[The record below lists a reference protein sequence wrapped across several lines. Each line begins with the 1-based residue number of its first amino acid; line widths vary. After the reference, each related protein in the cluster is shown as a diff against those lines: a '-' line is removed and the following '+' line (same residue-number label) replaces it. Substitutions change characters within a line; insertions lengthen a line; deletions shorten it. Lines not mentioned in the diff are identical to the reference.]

1 MSFFKKIIHRL
12 PTDDS
17 QITHSTVPPDE
28 PSKDVPV
35 DIQIIDSIEHVL
47 RTERNETTESIKIT
61 LPGEDGLIDASVS
74 SSSPDAKDITQSID
88 ESHLNKTTDTEP
100 TGNANTVDQPV
111 VEKPAL
117 ELNLTTD
124 EIQIPVF
131 SEWAQKRW
139 EEEEEKEGSQDAI
152 HLNTSTMRKNAS
164 STKKQSAKMVKLK
177 SLKNYASPDCGAKII
192 AANAEAT
199 SISNVLNNK
208 KDEYL
213 LSPCH
218 SRVWFIVELCEA
230 LQAERVEIANLELFA
245 SSPRNFSVGVSSR
258 FPTRDWTN
266 VGRFLAQNAR
276 AVQSFDLR
284 PHLFGKYLRVDIH
297 SHYTGEHFCPVSAL
311 RVYGT
316 SEFEAFETENSQAF
330 DDLDLDDEDDLENSA
345 VNSKSNIFKSASDA
359 VMSIVD
365 TVKKAASFVKPS
377 DDKPAI
383 KESSFSVF
391 SRANDCATPNYVI
404 HCDNCSTDTTN
415 KVIALLQCKQQLLN
429 RLIRVDV
436 IRNSLYKSQLCANLV
451 GLDFNVNCNSTN
463 VTTSTAYKLN
473 DKQMDY
479 IAHLFEPTY
488 VMAMCNL
495 LAANIIRP
503 AINTTIP
510 NTAFNVTVDRQ
521 TETILPDVR
530 TVTELPRDEEH
541 GKQPELST
549 TSESVISPTMAS
561 STTTTAKTDSNGLVN
576 DADIE
581 INGSAEQPEAT
592 ISTTSTENTEEMD
605 GDKSEQNIFN
615 APKEV
620 PIVENT
626 DTQPAV
632 QADASEKTEIEPE
645 LVTPPTIIIVPED
658 STTPPPPTTTTTT
671 PPPPPSQVQQPPNE
685 LSDISE
691 EQGVNSWQNVH
702 QNGFAQK
709 QHSES
714 VFLRLS
720 NRIKVSQYIPKY

>member
-1 MSFFKKIIHRL
+1 M
-12 PTDDS
+12 
-17 QITHSTVPPDE
+17 
-28 PSKDVPV
+28 PV
-35 DIQIIDSIEHVL
+35 DIQIIDSIENVL
-47 RTERNETTESIKIT
+47 RTERNETTESII
-61 LPGEDGLIDASVS
+61 LSAEDDLIDPSVS
-74 SSSPDAKDITQSID
+74 PDTKDITQPKD
-88 ESHLNKTTDTEP
+88 ESHLNKTADTDL
-100 TGNANTVDQPV
+100 TGNANAIDQPAA
-111 VEKPAL
+111 EKPAI

-139 EEEEEKEGSQDAI
+139 EEEEEKEVGQDAI
-152 HLNTSTMRKNAS
+152 HLNTSTMRKNTS
-164 STKKQSAKMVKLK
+164 STNKQSTKMVKLK

-199 SISNVLNNK
+199 SISNVLTYK

-258 FPTRDWTN
+258 FPTREWTN
-266 VGRFLAQNAR
+266 VGRFLAQNSR
-276 AVQSFDLR
+276 EIQSFDLR
-284 PHLFGKYLRVDIH
+284 PHLFGKYMRIDIH
-297 SHYTGEHFCPVSAL
+297 SHYMGEHFCPVSAL

-316 SEFEAFETENSQAF
+316 SEFEAFETENSQHSI
-330 DDLDLDDEDDLENSA
+330 DDLDVDDEDDLENNTI
-345 VNSKSNIFKSASDA
+345 NSKSNIFKSASDA

-365 TVKKAASFVKPS
+365 TMKKAASFVKPS
-377 DDKPAI
+377 DGKE

-391 SRANDCATPNYVI
+391 SRANDCTTPNYAI
-404 HCDNCSTDTTN
+404 HCENCPTDTTN
-415 KVIALLQCKQQLLN
+415 KLIALIQCKQQLLN

-436 IRNSLYKSQLCANLV
+436 IRNSLYKSRLCANLV
-451 GLDFNVNCNSTN
+451 GLDFNVNCNTTN
-463 VTTSTAYKLN
+463 VTTSTEYKLN
-473 DKQMDY
+473 DKQMAY

-495 LAANIIRP
+495 LAAKLILPTLNMK
-503 AINTTIP
+503 IP
-510 NTAFNVTVDRQ
+510 NTAFNVTVDRKA
-521 TETILPDVR
+521 ETILPDVR
-530 TVTELPRDEEH
+530 TVTELPRDEDH

-561 STTTTAKTDSNGLVN
+561 STTTTAKIDSNVIIN
-576 DADIE
+576 DVDIE

-592 ISTTSTENTEEMD
+592 ISTTSSENTEQVEN
-605 GDKSEQNIFN
+605 DKSEQNIFN
-615 APKEV
+615 VPTDAPN
-620 PIVENT
+620 VENV
-626 DTQPAV
+626 DTQPPV
-632 QADASEKTEIEPE
+632 QADTSENAEAVPE

-658 STTPPPPTTTTTT
+658 ANIPPPSTTTTTT
-671 PPPPPSQVQQPPNE
+671 PPPPPSQVQQPPSE
-685 LSDISE
+685 LSDVSD

-702 QNGFAQK
+702 QNGFGQK

-720 NRIKVSQYIPKY
+720 NRIKVSQNLLEY